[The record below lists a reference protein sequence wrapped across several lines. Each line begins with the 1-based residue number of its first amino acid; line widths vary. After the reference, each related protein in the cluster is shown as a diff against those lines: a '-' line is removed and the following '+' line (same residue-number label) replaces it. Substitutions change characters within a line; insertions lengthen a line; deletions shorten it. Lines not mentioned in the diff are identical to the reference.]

1 MRGASSLPERREGA
15 FDLEHATA
23 LSARSVASRL
33 LFAGI
38 FGAGSLVV
46 LPWTVVGL
54 WYGALLI
61 WELAGRPLSDKLI
74 ASQGDENSALRMF
87 APFKCLSAAIYATL
101 GYLALAGGHP
111 VGMVLGAAWLTG
123 SIGHTFVYYGSNRAL
138 LIATMTPACAAA
150 CIGVFTSLGAG
161 SDALVAVAAILSTL
175 AGGSVFLIDRKALLR
190 KLDES
195 RLAAAIAEE
204 SNRAKSQFLAVM
216 SHELRTPLNAI
227 IGYSEM
233 MREGADEDSRAR
245 DLADHDRVLCSAQ
258 SLLRMI
264 NGVLD
269 LSKIEAGRMD
279 LQVEPLNIETLAH
292 GAFDTVAPQ
301 AKANGNTL
309 RLALDS
315 SGFGATSSDSFKLHQ
330 CLVNLLANAAKFTK
344 NGVIT
349 MRVRREREL
358 LIFEV
363 EDTGIGIPADKIAA
377 LFLPFAQADASTTRK
392 YGGTGLGLAIAK
404 GLAQMLGG
412 DISAEST
419 LGKGSVFRLSVP
431 ANCAVPQ
438 ESSSADAAPSLSGHT
453 QETYAA

>member
-1 MRGASSLPERREGA
+1 MRGSPSFPDRRENS
-15 FDLEHATA
+15 FDLKHATA

-33 LFAGI
+33 VFAGI
-38 FGAGSLVV
+38 FGAGALAV
-46 LPWTVVGL
+46 LPWTAVGL

-74 ASQGDENSALRMF
+74 ARQGDENSALRMF
-87 APFKCLSAAIYATL
+87 AGFKCLSAAIYATL

-123 SIGHTFVYYGSNRAL
+123 SIGHTFVYYGSNRGL
-138 LIATMTPACAAA
+138 LITTMAPACAAA
-150 CIGVFTSLGAG
+150 CIGVFASLGLG
-161 SDALVAVAAILSTL
+161 LNALVAATAILSTL

-195 RLAAAIAEE
+195 QLAAAIAEE

-227 IGYSEM
+227 IEM
-233 MREGADEDSRAR
+233 MREGADEDARAH
-245 DLADHDRVLCSAQ
+245 DLADHDRVLRSAQ

-279 LQVEPLNIETLAH
+279 LHVEPLNVETLAR

-309 RLALDS
+309 RLALDP
-315 SGFGATSSDSFKLHQ
+315 SGFGATNSDSFKLHQ

-349 MRVRREREL
+349 LCARREHDM
-358 LIFEV
+358 LIFEI

-377 LFLPFAQADASTTRK
+377 LFAPFTQADASTTRD
-392 YGGTGLGLAIAK
+392 YGGTGLGLAITK
-404 GLAQMLGG
+404 GLAQLLGG
-412 DISAEST
+412 DISAQST
-419 LGKGSVFRLSVP
+419 LGKGSIFRLSISANLQSPTAGDAMSNTSYP
-431 ANCAVPQ
+431 ASQ
-438 ESSSADAAPSLSGHT
+438 SAHAA
-453 QETYAA
+453 